1 MNIKVY
7 VYPDGEQYEYPPE
20 WKSDDFVVRMTEL
33 CEKCDE
39 ILELDYSEPLAHCR
53 CGTQEWYK

>member
-1 MNIKVY
+1 MIKVY
-7 VYPDGEQYEYPPE
+7 VYPTGDNHEEPVSYM
-20 WKSDDFVVRMTEL
+20 SDDYEIRFTEL

-39 ILELDYSEPLAHCR
+39 LLYIHYAEPFASCA